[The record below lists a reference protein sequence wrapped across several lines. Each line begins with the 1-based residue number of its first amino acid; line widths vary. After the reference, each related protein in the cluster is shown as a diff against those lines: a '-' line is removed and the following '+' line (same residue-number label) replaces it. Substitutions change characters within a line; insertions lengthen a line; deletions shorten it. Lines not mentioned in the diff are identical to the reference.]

1 VVHEVAN
8 CKLRVLRPAGGYAD
22 RLRAY
27 KIYVDD
33 NLVGT
38 ISRNSVLEVEIPSG
52 DHVMRATI
60 DYGRSESLKIT
71 AALSEIIEIEVS
83 NHWGTIL
90 SLWAITFGF
99 GSYLSLR
106 RL

>member
-1 VVHEVAN
+1 MHEVVN
-8 CKLRVLRPAGGYAD
+8 CKLRVLRPGGGYAD

-33 NLVGT
+33 NLAGT
-38 ISRNSVLEVEIPSG
+38 IRRNSVLEVEIPSG
-52 DHVMRATI
+52 DHVVRATI
-60 DYGRSESLKIT
+60 DYGRSAPLKIT
-71 AALSEIIEIEVS
+71 AASSEIIEIEVS

-90 SLWAITFGF
+90 ILWAITFGF
-99 GSYLSLR
+99 DSYLSLR